1 MTGVFSASTAA
12 IARATDDAVHDRA
25 DRFGAFYTFPVG
37 G

>member
-1 MTGVFSASTAA
+1 MTGVFGASTAA
-12 IARATDDAVHDRA
+12 MARAIGDAVHDRA